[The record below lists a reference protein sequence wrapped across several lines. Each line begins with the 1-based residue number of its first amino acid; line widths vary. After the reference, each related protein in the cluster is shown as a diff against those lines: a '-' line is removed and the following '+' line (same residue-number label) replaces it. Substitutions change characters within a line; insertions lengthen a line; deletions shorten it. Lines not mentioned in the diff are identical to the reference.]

1 MKGKIFCISVILML
15 IFVSVNIGYNSTL
28 KANKITQETKN
39 DFIEDLEKRSKIEG
53 WTFTVGETFATS
65 YNLEELCGLVEPENW
80 EHYSN
85 FDNIIQVTS
94 MLPESYDWRD
104 NNGVT
109 PIKNQG
115 NCGSCWAFGTVGILE
130 SAIKIET
137 GSTVDLSEQW
147 LVSCNKDGWGCNGG
161 WWAHKYHAGTVGKC
175 SGTGAVL
182 EANFPYDASNKP
194 CNGPYQHSY
203 LLVDSNQDGSSW
215 KFVGKQNS
223 VPSVD
228 QIKQAI
234 YDNGPVAVAIYVDSA
249 FQAYTGGVFNSN
261 KDGRVNHAVILVGW
275 DDTQGK
281 DGVWLLKN
289 SWGTNWGEN
298 GYMRIEYGCNNV
310 GYAAN
315 YIDSYES
322 LDPNDDEI
330 YVNLEMHKLTN
341 EGMDPIEILGAP
353 EWFYRVGLKSD
364 NKITYQENHN
374 KQSNPEEPGAWF
386 DYAHEHTWDIN
397 QNHIFYP
404 TAPEVELKIK
414 LMEFDD
420 FVPFIDD
427 CDLADV
433 SAKSG
438 GGVDNSIQ
446 DVREA
451 IYHGS
456 YDIITDTLTGD
467 KTSTDGSYKT
477 TTGDGINNAK
487 VWFKVSDN
495 YDAEVYN
502 PKLDVE
508 PGSLNFGE
516 AESGSNPK
524 KSIEIINA
532 ALEDPF
538 EFADDL
544 QWSASSDK
552 NWISLSKKS
561 GSLSGSKSEK
571 ITVTLD
577 TSDMSR
583 GNTYTGNIKITSNDK
598 DETIKVTVSI
608 SKSRDRTNNL
618 LFELLK
624 IIFQFPFSI

>member
-53 WTFTVGETFATS
+53 WTFTFGETFPTS

-182 EANFPYDASNKP
+182 EANFPYGASNKP